1 MLRSP
6 EEMGD
11 VERSGALAVG
21 VRWAGPDDLSKLVE
35 IYLSGYRGLERYAY
49 RSPSDV
55 EDYLSWAYH
64 EEPEG
69 FFVAELA
76 GEPVGFVSVHTWGK
90 GSKRRGEVV
99 ELAVMGRV
107 QGRGLGRILM
117 TRAEEYAH
125 AKGCRT
131 LSLWVG
137 EGNVKAIQFYKRLG
151 YSERSRF
158 ERWIKMVKDCRAQGA

>member
-1 MLRSP
+1 MLRSS

-11 VERSGALAVG
+11 VERSGAE
-21 VRWAGPDDLSKLVE
+21 VRRAGREDLPKLVE

-49 RSPSDV
+49 RSPSDA
-55 EDYLSWAYH
+55 EDYLSWAYL

-76 GEPVGFVSVHTWGK
+76 GELVGFVSVHTWGR

-99 ELAVMGRV
+99 ELVVRGDL
-107 QGRGLGRILM
+107 QGRGLGQRLM
-117 TRAEEYAH
+117 AQAEGYARTQ
-125 AKGCRT
+125 GCRT

-137 EGNVKAIQFYKRLG
+137 EGNIRAIQFYRRLG

-158 ERWIKMVKDCRAQGA
+158 ERWIKMVKRLNRAQGA